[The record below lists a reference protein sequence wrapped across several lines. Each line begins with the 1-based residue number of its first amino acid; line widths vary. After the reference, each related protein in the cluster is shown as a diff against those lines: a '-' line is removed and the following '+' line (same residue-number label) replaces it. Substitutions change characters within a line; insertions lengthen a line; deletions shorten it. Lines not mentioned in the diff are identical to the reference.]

1 MRTQGELI
9 KLKRKKMSK
18 STAILGSDGKV
29 AAKVPGVVGVNPCGS
44 QVLVE
49 LLTAQEALGTI
60 LEIDPAAS
68 VNGAP
73 QGYVVKLGPKV
84 APDWGFKVGDRVTLH
99 GNYTPLPEGQK
110 FQRNNPNR
118 PWILIEPIQIK
129 AVFVEE

>member
-1 MRTQGELI
+1 
-9 KLKRKKMSK
+9 LKRKKMAK
-18 STAILGSDGKV
+18 STAILGSDGEV
-29 AAKVPGVVGVNPCGS
+29 AARVPGVVGVNPCGS

-60 LEIDPAAS
+60 LQIDSAAS

-73 QGYVVKLGPKV
+73 QGYVLALGPKV
-84 APDWGFKVGDRVTLH
+84 ASDWGFKVGDRVTLH

-110 FQRNNPNR
+110 LDRKNPNR
-118 PWILIEPIQIK
+118 PWILVEPIQIK